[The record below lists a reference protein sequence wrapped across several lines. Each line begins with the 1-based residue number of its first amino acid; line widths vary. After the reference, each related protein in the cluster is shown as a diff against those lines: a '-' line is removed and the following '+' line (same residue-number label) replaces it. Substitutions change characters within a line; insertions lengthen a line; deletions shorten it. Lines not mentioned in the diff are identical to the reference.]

1 MAEKIEKLF
10 SSHEYNYF
18 ASVHVCKSIAY
29 ERIILYLTNVKTGD
43 DLRKH
48 NNISNTNTYIVP
60 TMVTNYLYLRTY
72 QLNQNQIIVKRIRE

>member
-29 ERIILYLTNVKTGD
+29 ERIIVFNERENRRRLKKT
-43 DLRKH
+43 
-48 NNISNTNTYIVP
+48 
-60 TMVTNYLYLRTY
+60 
-72 QLNQNQIIVKRIRE
+72 